1 MNLTY
6 YLVTDVQKVA
16 KVQFQNNNLEK
27 LLEASIFDPMRPK
40 DCKLVTE

>member
-27 LLEASIFDPMRPK
+27 LLEASIFYPMHPK
-40 DCKLVTE
+40 DFKLVTE